1 MSEYQDEEFDKTS
14 FEEEVKAISQ
24 SVLENHLVGRIFD
37 ENNVKKWGDLII
49 DEIYKTLSDK
59 YPEYGYCIFFYMS
72 ERTAFLSNYGTLFYT
87 ETDVRVFAHY
97 YTDDFYAE
105 IRLLATKK
113 FGRLDTFYNFVK
125 SKELFSEINK
135 KINGH
140 LVGRIYRHDTFD
152 IVLENIYKDIN
163 KILLSKDYKP
173 ISFTNVYVNKLPT
186 DGVYFYY
193 KFFNLEL
200 HPLFFK
206 YHNDTFICRVFLFL
220 INN

>member
-1 MSEYQDEEFDKTS
+1 MS
-14 FEEEVKAISQ
+14 
-24 SVLENHLVGRIFD
+24 N
-37 ENNVKKWGDLII
+37 
-49 DEIYKTLSDK
+49 
-59 YPEYGYCIFFYMS
+59 
-72 ERTAFLSNYGTLFYT
+72 RTAYLSNYGALFYK

-97 YTDDFYAE
+97 YTDDFYSE
-105 IRLLATKK
+105 IRMIATRK
-113 FGRLDTFYNFVK
+113 FGRLDTFYDFVK

-140 LVGRIYRHDTFD
+140 LDGRIYKHDSFD

-163 KILLSKDYKP
+163 KILLAKEHGP
-173 ISFTNVYVNKLPT
+173 ISFQNIYVNKLPT

-200 HPLFFK
+200 HHLFFK